1 MASYRNTETSLPR
14 ISSKLQQSGGC
25 DLAEKSSL
33 SAVEKYRL
41 LRETR
46 RIVRRERLAETRKP
60 ERGQDR

>member
-14 ISSKLQQSGGC
+14 ISSKTQRSEGS
-25 DLAEKSSL
+25 DLAEKNSL

-46 RIVRRERLAETRKP
+46 RVVRRERLAEARKP
-60 ERGQDR
+60 EIGQDR